1 LGISF
6 LFALQ
11 QHLFSCKQEMESP
24 ANKAAYSWLLLPAGN
39 NEKAATGGFNASMVL
54 DGTRNQGSTH
64 VQIHRNITFE
74 GGYRLQRNDNDL
86 EVMANRSIMFVH
98 VGKSGGETIKRVLEI
113 ACRTKANKGQRKRC
127 YRNLTQSRLSSSVK
141 SYFHCFK
148 IRPASVKETAIHDA
162 DAFLFSLRHPLDRT
176 LSWFRNFDPQNCPE
190 GKRTK
195 ASCLTAH
202 SIKND
207 PTSWAGHFFGVCFS
221 SAEAWAQA
229 LSHPKDKCNVLAW
242 DTILGRIAIQDE
254 SLVAHMTANI
264 RRYAKATA
272 ARYPEKDVL
281 VVRMEYMWKDLKALD
296 LSLGGT
302 GRFGA
307 MAGSKV
313 AHGSEVYEFQNEDLS
328 AASVVTMCCA
338 LRDEMEV
345 FYSLLHKAQNL
356 DAVHKRRTWEDALS
370 YCGSTSWIDFEAQC
384 RTIQQSFH

>member
-1 LGISF
+1 
-6 LFALQ
+6 
-11 QHLFSCKQEMESP
+11 MESP

-113 ACRTKANKGQRKRC
+113 ACRTKANK
-127 YRNLTQSRLSSSVK
+127 
-141 SYFHCFK
+141 
-148 IRPASVKETAIHDA
+148 